1 MAAPKGLPVSIQTRL
16 VRHAKEIGVDPNLVL
31 TCYASERILY
41 RLSRSAHAD
50 RFVLKGA
57 LLMLVWLGETIR
69 PTRDADLLGFGD
81 LSEQSL
87 ASIFRELCAAHVVP
101 DGLEYLSSSI
111 RVAPIRAED
120 VYGGL
125 RVTIEGRL
133 GNARLPVQVDVGVG
147 DAVVRNPTGSSI
159 RRCSTCPD
167 HDFER
172 TDRRRPSPRNFTPW

>member
-1 MAAPKGLPVSIQTRL
+1 MASTKFALTR
-16 VRHAKEIGVDPNLVL
+16 
-31 TCYASERILY
+31 YATERILY

-57 LLMLVWLGETIR
+57 LLMLVWLGEIC

-87 ASIFRELCAAHVVP
+87 AAIFHDLCTAKVEP
-101 DGLEYLSSSI
+101 DGLEYLSTSI
-111 RVAPIRAED
+111 RVALIRAED

-125 RVTIEGRL
+125 RVTIEARL
-133 GNARLPVQVDVGVG
+133 GNARLPVQVDVGIG
-147 DAVVRNPTGSSI
+147 DAVVPEPDWLEI
-159 RRCSTCPD
+159 RRCSTFLD

-172 TDRRRPSPRNFTPW
+172 IDRRRP